1 MIILYLK
8 SAFKFI
14 IILKNYLNNLILRQL
29 LFFVIAFFI
38 SLIAVAQDKVTFDYF
53 VNKAKENAPVL
64 RENDNLL
71 KIGEIQ
77 SSIITAQNKAFQVNA
92 TSELLVAPYFN
103 NNGKVIDIT
112 TTPSANAF
120 GYDVGITN
128 GGLYSAQI
136 NMTKNLFNQAV
147 TDNLLFQNKIQNNTI
162 TLSSEEITHNI
173 VKNITDA
180 YILAYQL
187 QLQEE
192 FTKEILK
199 DLEKRLQVVELLVK
213 RAVLMESDYLLL
225 QLDIEGK
232 KLELQQIQNNL
243 KTSINQL
250 YSLSGTTFGT
260 IETLEAP
267 NFNNGTKSSR
277 FFYEKK
283 FKNDSLQIVA
293 NQRVFE
299 NQYKPQVTAY
309 ANTGLNAVEIPNI
322 HQRFGASA
330 GLRLTIP
337 IYDGKQRKYNAQQ
350 SLLKEESLE
359 FYRDN
364 SKIQVD
370 NNIKSVEQQIQAL
383 NDNMMLLD
391 KQLKKQQNILE
402 IYKGKLVQ
410 GQISIVDYLNVIQNY
425 KLNSYTKLQMQTN
438 YWLLQSQYNF
448 INW

>member
-1 MIILYLK
+1 MSILNINFNYLK
-8 SAFKFI
+8 LTKLALLI
-14 IILKNYLNNLILRQL
+14 ITIFTSSFAMAQDNATLN
-29 LFFVIAFFI
+29 FFI
-38 SLIAVAQDKVTFDYF
+38 K
-53 VNKAKENAPVL
+53 KAKENTPAL
-64 RENDNLL
+64 QENNNLQ
-71 KIGEIQ
+71 KIGGIQ
-77 SSIITAQNKAFQVNA
+77 NNIILAQNKAFQVNA
-92 TSELLVAPYFN
+92 SSEVLVAPYFN

-120 GYDVGITN
+120 GYDVGVTN

-136 NMTKNLFNQAV
+136 NVTKNLFNQAV
-147 TDNLLFQNKIQNNTI
+147 TDNLIFQNKIQNNTI
-162 TLSSEEITHNI
+162 AFSSEEITHNI

-250 YSLSGTTFGT
+250 YSLSGMAIGT
-260 IETLEAP
+260 IETLEIP
-267 NFNNGTKSSR
+267 NFNNPTKPSQ
-277 FFYEKK
+277 FFYQKK
-283 FKNDSLQIVA
+283 IENDSLQIVA
-293 NQRVFE
+293 NQKVFE

-309 ANTGLNAVEIPNI
+309 ANSGLNAVEIPNI
-322 HQRFGASA
+322 YRRLGASV

-350 SLLKEESLE
+350 SVLKAENLNFYKKNTKVQLE
-359 FYRDN
+359 
-364 SKIQVD
+364 
-370 NNIKSVEQQIQAL
+370 NNIKTITQQIVAL
-383 NDNMMLLD
+383 DDNMVLLD

-438 YWLLQSQYNF
+438 YWLLQNQYNF

>member
-1 MIILYLK
+1 MSFFTFAQNK
-8 SAFKFI
+8 T
-14 IILKNYLNNLILRQL
+14 NLD
-29 LFFVIAFFI
+29 FFVER
-38 SLIAVAQDKVTFDYF
+38 
-53 VNKAKENAPVL
+53 AKENATIL
-64 RENDNLL
+64 NENKNLL

-77 SSIITAQNKAFQVNA
+77 NSIIIAQNKAFQINA
-92 TSELLVAPYFN
+92 TSEVLVAPYLN
-103 NNGKVIDIT
+103 NNGKIIDIT
-112 TTPSANAF
+112 TTPSANAY

-128 GGLYSAQI
+128 GGLYSAQV
-136 NMTKNLFNQAV
+136 NVTKNLFNKAA

-162 TLSSEEITHNI
+162 KFSSEEITHTI
-173 VKNITDA
+173 TKNITDV
-180 YILAYQL
+180 YIIAYQL

-213 RAVLMESDYLLL
+213 RAILMESDYLLL

-243 KTSINQL
+243 KIVISQL
-250 YSLSGTTFGT
+250 YSLSGMAIGT
-260 IETLEAP
+260 VEQLEAP
-267 NFNNGTKSSR
+267 SFSSASKPSQ
-277 FFYEKK
+277 FFYQKK

-299 NQYKPQVTAY
+299 NQYKPQITAY
-309 ANTGLNAVEIPNI
+309 ANTGLNAVEIPTI
-322 HQRFGASA
+322 YRRFGASA

-350 SLLKEESLE
+350 SVLKEESLE
-359 FYRDN
+359 FYKDN
-364 SKIQVD
+364 ARVQLD
-370 NNIKSVEQQIQAL
+370 NNIQTIEKQILAL
-383 NDNMMLLD
+383 DDIMLLLD
-391 KQLKKQQNILE
+391 KQLEKQINILE

-425 KLNSYTKLQMQTN
+425 KINSYTKLQMQTN
-438 YWLLQSQYNF
+438 HWLLKSQYNY

>member
-1 MIILYLK
+1 MRLTILFFFLLTCFVNAQEVKNLDFFKEEAIQNTPVLKDNGNLQKINEIQNSIIL
-8 SAFKFI
+8 
-14 IILKNYLNNLILRQL
+14 
-29 LFFVIAFFI
+29 
-38 SLIAVAQDKVTFDYF
+38 
-53 VNKAKENAPVL
+53 
-64 RENDNLL
+64 
-71 KIGEIQ
+71 
-77 SSIITAQNKAFQVNA
+77 AQNKAFQINA
-92 TSELLVAPYFN
+92 TSDILVAPYFN
-103 NNGKVIDIT
+103 NNGKIVDVT

-120 GYDVGITN
+120 GYDIGITN

-136 NMTKNLFNQAV
+136 NVTKNLFNQAI
-147 TDNLLFQNKIQNNTI
+147 TDNLLFQNKIANNTI
-162 TLSSEEITHNI
+162 TLSSEEINHNI
-173 VKNITDA
+173 IKNITDA
-180 YILAYQL
+180 YILTYQL

-250 YSLSGTTFGT
+250 YSLSGTPIGS
-260 IETLEAP
+260 IEKLEAP
-267 NFNNGTKSSR
+267 NFNTTSKPSR
-277 FFYEKK
+277 FFYQKK
-283 FKNDSLQIVA
+283 FENDSLQVVA
-293 NQRVFE
+293 NQKVFE

-322 HQRFGASA
+322 YRRFGASA

-350 SLLKEESLE
+350 SLLKEESLA

-364 SKIQVD
+364 SKIQVN
-370 NNIKSVEQQIQAL
+370 NNIKNIEQQIQAL
-383 NDNMMLLD
+383 NDNMVLLN
-391 KQLKKQQNILE
+391 KQLEKQQNILE

>member
-1 MIILYLK
+1 MK
-8 SAFKFI
+8 
-14 IILKNYLNNLILRQL
+14 QL
-29 LFFVIAFFI
+29 LLLAIGFFI
-38 SLIAVAQDKVTFDYF
+38 CSLIGAQNNATLDFF
-53 VNKAKENAPVL
+53 IFKAKENAPVL
-64 RENDNLL
+64 LENDNLL
-71 KIGEIQ
+71 KIGELQ
-77 SSIITAQNKAFQVNA
+77 NSIITAQNKAFQVNA
-92 TSELLVAPYFN
+92 TSEVLVAPYFN
-103 NNGKVIDIT
+103 NNGKLMDIT
-112 TTPSANAF
+112 TTPTNNAF

-136 NMTKNLFNQAV
+136 NVTKNLFNQAI
-147 TDNLLFQNKIQNNTI
+147 TNNLLFQNKIQNNTI
-162 TLSSEEITHNI
+162 ALSSEEISHNI
-173 VKNITDA
+173 IKNITDA
-180 YILAYQL
+180 YILVYQL
-187 QLQEE
+187 QLQED

-225 QLDIEGK
+225 QLDVESK
-232 KLELQQIQNNL
+232 KLELEQIQNNL
-243 KTSINQL
+243 EAAIIQL
-250 YSLSGTTFGT
+250 YSLSGTPIGFV
-260 IETLEAP
+260 EKLEAP
-267 NFNNGTKSSR
+267 NFNNVSKPSQ

-283 FKNDSLQIVA
+283 FENDSLQILA
-293 NQRVFE
+293 NQKVFE

-322 HQRFGASA
+322 DRRFGASA

-350 SLLKEESLE
+350 SVLKAESLE
-359 FYRDN
+359 YYKEN
-364 SKIQVD
+364 SQIQID
-370 NNIKSVEQQIQAL
+370 NNLKSIEQQIQAL
-383 NDNMMLLD
+383 SNNMVLMD
-391 KQLKKQQNILE
+391 AQLEKQQNILE

>member
-1 MIILYLK
+1 MKQL
-8 SAFKFI
+8 
-14 IILKNYLNNLILRQL
+14 LILV
-29 LFFVIAFFI
+29 FVFLSSSFV
-38 SLIAVAQDKVTFDYF
+38 VAQENATLDYF
-53 VNKAKENAPVL
+53 VIKAKENAPIL
-64 RENDNLL
+64 RESVNLL
-71 KIGEIQ
+71 KIGELQ
-77 SSIITAQNKAFQVNA
+77 NSIILAQNKAFQVNA
-92 TSELLVAPYFN
+92 TSEVLVAPYFN
-103 NNGKVIDIT
+103 NNGKIIDVT

-120 GYDVGITN
+120 GYDLGITN

-136 NMTKNLFNQAV
+136 NVTKNLFNQAI

-162 TLSSEEITHNI
+162 ALSSEEIQHNI
-173 VKNITDA
+173 IKNITDA
-180 YILAYQL
+180 YILTYQL
-187 QLQEE
+187 QLQED

-243 KTSINQL
+243 EAAIIQL
-250 YSLSGTTFGT
+250 YSLSGTPIET
-260 IETLEAP
+260 IEKLEAP
-267 NFNNGTKSSR
+267 NFNSALTPLQ

-283 FKNDSLQIVA
+283 FENDSLQIVA
-293 NQRVFE
+293 NQKVFE

-322 HQRFGASA
+322 YRRFGASA

-350 SLLKEESLE
+350 SLLKAESLA
-359 FYRDN
+359 FYREN
-364 SKIQVD
+364 AKIQLD
-370 NNIKSVEQQIQAL
+370 NNLKSIEQQIQAL
-383 NDNMMLLD
+383 NNNMMLLD
-391 KQLKKQQNILE
+391 KQLKKQQNVLE

-438 YWLLQSQYNF
+438 YWLLQSQYNY